1 MMMLVHKLK
10 RFSIGAALPIMVLF
24 FSLESKIAIG
34 QSGKAPAALKSG
46 REIEVADEYFSREEW
61 AKAGDYYKKLA
72 KSNENIPFIFKNY
85 NQCLEKLKQTSE
97 QEKFLKKAVKKFP
110 GTFAYPIELA
120 KFYKRLPKPEDEKE
134 TLEDLA
140 QLVEGNPI
148 QTESAAKNAIAAGY
162 EEWAISLFERSRKK
176 LKDNQLY
183 RLELAALYKT
193 KGSSNEMFS
202 ELVAYLTQGDNDISI
217 VQNLLSQYIT
227 SKKDYTAL
235 DRILIEKA
243 QTDPLNPN
251 WSQLL
256 YWSAL
261 QQQDYEGAFQQAKA
275 LDLQFNAPG
284 SKCMELAAL
293 TAKNGMS
300 DLAIRILEYVTKT
313 YSNKPVY
320 FDAQIQ
326 LIQFR
331 EEKIKST
338 YPVSDND
345 IRALISEYR
354 NLQQRTVFP
363 QQKLD
368 AKKSMALLYG
378 TFLHKTDTA
387 ITLIEEI
394 LRDPYASADFKD
406 RCKLDLGDFYLIKGE
421 PWESTLIYSQVEK
434 SQKEATLGHEAK
446 LRNARLSY
454 FRNEFE
460 LAKEHL
466 DVLKLAT
473 SREIANDAMDLSL
486 LIDDNLNYD
495 SNASALKDYAR
506 IELMLFLN
514 KDQESLAALDSMSTK
529 FKNSPMEEE
538 VLWLRAKIFKK
549 QLRWTQAAELYE
561 RITKIAPDGL
571 YADDALFQLG
581 VLYEGPL
588 ADKNKAMDAFQNL
601 IKTYP
606 GSIFVVEARKKFREL
621 RGDSVEKKL

>member
-1 MMMLVHKLK
+1 MMILVHKNHRHLA
-10 RFSIGAALPIMVLF
+10 RLIVLIAVALWF
-24 FSLESKIAIG
+24 FGPSLLAQTSKL
-34 QSGKAPAALKSG
+34 PTALKNG
-46 REIEVADEYFSREEW
+46 KEIEVADEYFSREEW
-61 AKAGDYYKKLA
+61 AKAMDYYKKLA
-72 KSNENIPFIFKNY
+72 KSQENIPFIFKNY
-85 NQCLEKLKQTSE
+85 NQCLDKLKLFSD
-97 QEKFLKKAVKKFP
+97 QEKFLKKAVKKYP
-110 GTFAYPIELA
+110 GTFSYSIELA
-120 KFYKRLPKPEDEKE
+120 KFYKNQKQATDEAE

-140 QLVEGNPI
+140 KQVEANPI
-148 QTESAAKNAIAAGY
+148 HTESAAKTAIAANY
-162 EEWAISLFERSRKK
+162 DEYAISLFERSRKK

-193 KGSSNEMFS
+193 KGNNNQMFS
-202 ELVAYLTQGDNDISI
+202 ELVAYLTQGDNDIQV
-217 VQNLLSQYIT
+217 VQTLLSQYIT

-275 LDLQFNAPG
+275 LDLQFNAPA

-293 TAKNGMS
+293 TAKSGQS
-300 DLAIRILEYVTKT
+300 DLAIRILEYVTAA
-313 YSNKPVY
+313 YANKPVY

-326 LIQFR
+326 LIQYR

-338 YPVSDND
+338 YPVAKTD
-345 IRALISEYR
+345 IGSLISEYK
-354 NLQQRTVFP
+354 NLNQKTVFP

-368 AKKSMALLYG
+368 AKRNMAILYG
-378 TFLHKTDTA
+378 TYLHNTDTA
-387 ITLIEEI
+387 IQLMEEI
-394 LRDPYASADFKD
+394 VKDPYATSDFKD

-446 LRNARLSY
+446 LRNAKLSY
-454 FRNEFE
+454 FRHEFE

-486 LIDDNLNYD
+486 LIDDNLNFD
-495 SNASALKDYAR
+495 SNAAALKAYAR
-506 IELMLFLN
+506 IEQLLFLN
-514 KDQESLAALDSMSTK
+514 QDNEALSSLDSMSAK

-549 QLRWTQAAELYE
+549 QLRWANAAELYD
-561 RITKIAPDGL
+561 KILKAAPDGL
-571 YADDALFQLG
+571 YADDALFQLAQ
-581 VLYEGPL
+581 LNEGPL
-588 ADKNKAMDAFQNL
+588 AQKDKAMELYQNL
-601 IKTYP
+601 IKNYP

-621 RGDSVEKKL
+621 RGDSLEKKL